1 MHVQNSTATPDNPSI
16 IDTRAM
22 LDSGASCCFINPRF
36 VAEHGLHSVLKKRSV
51 RLRTIDNSDVK
62 SGRITHEVHLK
73 IFVGEHSETLVCDI
87 TDIGDD
93 NVILGINWL
102 RLHNP
107 DIDWDRSTLKFSS
120 SHCQHSC
127 LPPTQPRSAVNIARS
142 ARKRELE
149 KERRDGRKVAKLERM
164 LRTLLD
170 EVEVESEEDLERL
183 KLLGKRGRRGPQAPR
198 SFAKKTNSSSARG
211 RSAPR
216 EAFASLKRGRTLRSR
231 LFREQKWAAVK
242 VAKAEIDRAL
252 VEALAREEAGSLG
265 AGEDVG
271 LRLGQCWDEVST
283 RGPRGPELRAA
294 ASHTVSQTLAE
305 EAVSDRGDS
314 SKTLEEMVPVQFHE
328 FLDVFDKQRS
338 ERLPEHRPHDL
349 AIDLE
354 GEAPPPVG
362 KLYQMSASE
371 LRALKEF
378 IDDNLKKGYIRPSK
392 APCGAPVF
400 FVKKKDGSL
409 RLVVDFRSLNAITRP
424 DSYPIPLT
432 SELLDRLK
440 AAKVFTTLDMR
451 WGYYNVRIRE
461 GDEWKTSFRTRYGQF
476 EFLVMQFGLRNA
488 PAAFQR
494 MVNDLFHDLVD
505 VNVVLYLDDIII
517 FSEDPSQHDAQVKE
531 VLRRL
536 READL
541 FLKPEKCKFH
551 ATEVDY
557 LGVKISPGH
566 VGMDPVKISGVTSWP
581 VPRNVKQVQ
590 RFLGFCNFYR
600 RFVEDY
606 AGITRPLERLKGKE
620 VPWRW
625 GVEEQQAFDR
635 LKAAFTSAPVLMM
648 PEMEAAF
655 RVETDA
661 SDFALGGILSQEDA
675 EGDWRPV
682 AYFSKALQPA
692 ERNYDVHDKE
702 LLAVVRALEMWRPYL
717 EGNPHCVDIYS
728 DHRNLE
734 FFMSARDLNRR
745 QARWSIFL
753 NRFVFK
759 IHHRPGRLS
768 AGPDELSRRADH
780 ADALAGLGGDNKEQR
795 VLSPERLGVPVPPAK
810 TVKKGVVVG
819 VDRCSMSEVVERVA
833 KATRVIRADD
843 DILARIREVARKDP
857 KLAALWELGNAP
869 GLIQNRL
876 KDFSV
881 EEDLVRFRGLV
892 YVPDDPEVK
901 RWILELYHDS
911 IPAGHPG
918 ISNTLEM
925 VARNYYWPRMSDYVR
940 RYVEGCETCQRTK
953 PRRKKPVGKLQ
964 PLEIPSGPWQ
974 HISTDY
980 VGPLP
985 VSAGFDAIQ
994 VVCDK
999 HTKRAHFLPARTTDG
1014 AVEMCDSF
1022 LKKVWPLHGTPK
1034 KIVSDMGPQFI
1045 AQFTAQM
1052 WRRLGIK
1059 RATSTAHHPQTDGQ
1073 TERVNQELE
1082 VYLRA
1087 YVDYYQDDW
1096 VEWLP
1101 FAEFAYNNRFHS
1113 SIGMSPFYAEYGYNP
1128 TFSIDPVNSQSVP
1141 AADERLDRIHQV
1153 QESLRAVLVLT
1164 AERMKRFHDASV
1176 DDTPGFEIGDEVFLE
1191 RADLRSTRPSAK
1203 LDFRRFGPFKV
1214 SQKVSDTA
1222 YRLDLPDGWT
1232 IHNVFHVSCLIP
1244 VRQDTIP
1251 GRRQDPPPPVMVE
1264 GEQQQEIERLLKQR
1278 KTAGG
1283 VKEFLVKW
1291 LGFGE
1296 SHNEWVPEYDLG
1308 NAQEAVAQFLA
1319 EEKAKGRVKRKRQP
1333 AGEVL
1338 ANVQVATTASG
1349 GEGGRRRKRGRPKK
1363 NA

>member
-1 MHVQNSTATPDNPSI
+1 MHVQNSATTDDPPQAV

-36 VAEHGLHSVLKKRSV
+36 VAEHGLHSVMKKRSI

-62 SGRITHEVHLK
+62 SGRITHEVLLK
-73 IFVGEHSETLVCDI
+73 VFVGDHEEKLVCDI

-107 DIDWDRSTLKFSS
+107 TIDWDRSTLKFTSN
-120 SHCQHSC
+120 HCQQFC
-127 LPPTQPRSAVNIARS
+127 LSSTAAMGLPAHQTATRS

-149 KERRDGRKVAKLERM
+149 KERRDDRRVAKLERM

-170 EVEVESEEDLERL
+170 GVEVESEVDKQRL
-183 KLLGKRGRRGPQAPR
+183 KLLEKGKKRKFQQQRPSR
-198 SFAKKTNSSSARG
+198 KTNTSPAGGHAS
-211 RSAPR
+211 PL
-216 EAFASLKRGRTLRSR
+216 EAFAGLKRSRTRRTR
-231 LFREQKWAAVK
+231 LFREQKQAAVK
-242 VAKAEIDRAL
+242 VARAEIDRAL
-252 VEALAREEAGSLG
+252 ADALARERAGDDG
-265 AGEDVG
+265 GDVG
-271 LRLGQCWDEVST
+271 CGLHLGQCWDEESW
-283 RGPRGPELRAA
+283 RGARGPELRAA
-294 ASHTVSQTLAE
+294 ASHSVSQSLAE
-305 EAVSDRGDS
+305 EANTSKFDS
-314 SKTLEEMVPVQFHE
+314 AVPARTVEEMVPEQFHE
-328 FLDVFDKQRS
+328 FLDVFDKRRS
-338 ERLPEHRPHDL
+338 ERLPGHRPYDL
-349 AIDLE
+349 AIEIE
-354 GEAPPPVG
+354 GEVPPPVG
-362 KLYQMSASE
+362 KLYQMSAGE

-378 IDDNLKKGYIRPSK
+378 IDDNLAKGYIRPSK

-424 DSYPIPLT
+424 DAYPIPLT
-432 SELLDRLK
+432 TELLDRLK

-541 FLKPEKCKFH
+541 FLKPEKCTFH

-557 LGVKISPGH
+557 LGVRISPGH
-566 VGMDPVKISGVTSWP
+566 VGMDPVKVSGVTSWP

-606 AGITRPLERLKGKE
+606 AGITRPLEKLKGKG

-625 GVEEQQAFDR
+625 GDVEQRAFDT
-635 LKAAFTSAPVLMM
+635 LKKAFSSAPVLMM

-661 SDFALGGILSQEDA
+661 SDFAIGGILSQKDVD
-675 EGDWRPV
+675 GDWRPV
-682 AYFSKALQPA
+682 AYFSKAMQPA

-702 LLAVVRALEMWRPYL
+702 LLAVVRALETWRPYL
-717 EGNPHCVDIYS
+717 EGNPHCIDIFS

-734 FFMSARDLNRR
+734 FFMTARDLNRR

-780 ADALAGLGGDNKEQR
+780 ALAGDDRDNREQQL
-795 VLSPERLGVPVPPAK
+795 LSPDRVGEGMGTSGRKAK
-810 TVKKGVVVG
+810 RGVVVDPG
-819 VDRCSMSEVVERVA
+819 YCGLSEVVA
-833 KATRVIRADD
+833 KLAQVVHADD
-843 DILARIREVARKDP
+843 DILKRIREVARHDP
-857 KLAALWELGNAP
+857 KLTALWELDKAP
-869 GLIQNRL
+869 GVVRSRL
-876 KDFSV
+876 KDFV
-881 EEDLVRFRGLV
+881 VDDGLVRFRGLV

-901 RWILELYHDS
+901 RWILQLYHDS

-918 ISNTLEM
+918 VSNTLEM
-925 VARNYYWPRMSDYVR
+925 VSRNYYWPRMSDFVR

-953 PRRKKPVGKLQ
+953 PRRRKPIGKLQ
-964 PLEIPSGPWQ
+964 PLEIPTGPWQ
-974 HISTDY
+974 HVSTDY
-980 VGPLP
+980 IGPLP
-985 VSAGFDAIQ
+985 ASGGYDAIQ

-999 HTKRAHFLPARTTDG
+999 HTKRAHFLAARTTDG

-1022 LKKVWPLHGTPK
+1022 LRRVWPLHGTPK
-1034 KIVSDMGPQFI
+1034 KVVSDMGPQFI
-1045 AQFTAQM
+1045 AKFTAQM
-1052 WRRLGIK
+1052 WKRLGIK
-1059 RATSTAHHPQTDGQ
+1059 KALSTAHHPQTDGQ

-1082 VYLRA
+1082 IYLRA

-1141 AADERLDRIHQV
+1141 MADERLDRIHQV
-1153 QESLRAVLVLT
+1153 QESLQAVLVLA
-1164 AERMKRFHDASV
+1164 AERMKKFHDVWV
-1176 DDTPGFEIGDEVFLE
+1176 DETPDYSIGDEVFLE
-1191 RADLRSTRPSAK
+1191 RADLRSTRPCEK

-1214 SQKVSDTA
+1214 SQKISDTA
-1222 YRLDLPDGWT
+1222 YRLDLPDGWN

-1244 VRQDTIP
+1244 VRVDTIA
-1251 GRRQDPPPPVMVE
+1251 GRRQEPPPPVIVK
-1264 GEQQQEIERLLKQR
+1264 GEEQQEIERLLKVR
-1278 KTAGG
+1278 RTAGG

-1296 SHNEWVPEYDLG
+1296 SHNEWIPEYDLD
-1308 NAQEAVAQFLA
+1308 NAK
-1319 EEKAKGRVKRKRQP
+1319 EEIERFWREEEAKGRVRRQRGQP
-1333 AGEVL
+1333 GATSSNL
-1338 ANVQVATTASG
+1338 VQTGG
-1349 GEGGRRRKRGRPKK
+1349 GEKRKRGRPRK